1 MLFPEGIRSAT
12 WRSPCSD
19 CSSTDAEGWVG
30 GGHAE
35 GRFWRNDLEREW
47 RNDDEISK
55 TILNDYE
62 CSCVC

>member
-12 WRSPCSD
+12 WRSPFSD

-30 GGHAE
+30 GDMPKDGSGATIL
-35 GRFWRNDLEREW
+35 GREW